1 MNNLDNGNIIYDKDS
16 ALICLNCKF
25 NLNINDINIK
35 NIKCGNCNKEL
46 KNYQLISC
54 NKCNYNFLLLHNY
67 VNKEQHISESFKI
80 YTQLAEKI
88 GGCTHLTKYIFITTK
103 NKFEN
108 I

>member
-54 NKCNYNFLLLHNY
+54 NKCNYNFYYYIIMLIKN
-67 VNKEQHISESFKI
+67 NI
-80 YTQLAEKI
+80 YQKVLK
-88 GGCTHLTKYIFITTK
+88 FIHS
-103 NKFEN
+103 
-108 I
+108 